1 MAHKV
6 TVERNRLK
14 FAAGHFATFADE
26 LEPIHGHNYAV
37 MVEIDGPLT
46 EESWVVDFSLLKRL
60 SREICEGLDHKF
72 LLQMDSR
79 VLSIEDDGSHFNIR
93 YKDEQ
98 PYRLPKHD
106 VAGAADRQY
115 DRRAALPVHCRAT
128 LRRPRRGGPLRAAP
142 TPGRRRRDAGPSG
155 LVRNRIL
162 PHGDRRLDLMSTKF
176 WLGVDPVIFGI
187 FAVIVF
193 GLLVILGWQI
203 AAEEDSVRP
212 RVFRGETVTDDSR
225 RADVA
230 ERAPDGVVVQDPE
243 GAVDVLVPLGTLIQT
258 LVPEQVSGVQVGDWV
273 FVGAT
278 DDNVNSFIVK
288 GVVVVDDSG
297 VR

>member
-106 VAGAADRQY
+106 VA
-115 DRRAALPVHCRAT
+115 ALPIDNTTAERLSQYIAGQLCAG
-128 LRRPRRGGPLRAAP
+128 LAAE
-142 TPGRRRRDAGPSG
+142 APSG
-155 LVRNRIL
+155 LL
-162 PHGDRRLDLMSTKF
+162 RLRV
-176 WLGVDPVIFGI
+176 GVEEMPGQ
-187 FAVIVF
+187 A
-193 GLLVILGWQI
+193 GWY
-203 AAEEDSVRP
+203 
-212 RVFRGETVTDDSR
+212 ETEFSPT
-225 RADVA
+225 
-230 ERAPDGVVVQDPE
+230 
-243 GAVDVLVPLGTLIQT
+243 
-258 LVPEQVSGVQVGDWV
+258 
-273 FVGAT
+273 AT
-278 DDNVNSFIVK
+278 DGST
-288 GVVVVDDSG
+288 
-297 VR
+297 